1 MKSCFLYKI
10 TNNLNGKMY
19 IGITQNPKRR
29 LQYHLNGSEWG
40 TAISYLKRAV
50 NKYGAENF
58 TAEIICEGSRDY
70 IADLEVKAIE
80 LYETRGKGGYNIKP
94 GGETGPGYSI
104 YKTIRDNPYFVSGF
118 WFPNIRTALK
128 ALRIDKSTFQ
138 RRRRAGNLGD
148 IVHQGLQR
156 NWASEKTY
164 VAGFWWPNIFI
175 AAKALGRSPEAIKA
189 TIKKGNLEQGAYV
202 REQDGDKNHMFGID
216 PKDHPSSTP
225 MIINGILYNSLK
237 EACIGTGLSKYL
249 IRKQIKNGHPNF
261 AYQ

>member
-80 LYETRGKGGYNIKP
+80 LYKTRGKGGYNIKP
-94 GGETGPGYSI
+94 GGETGQGYSI
-104 YKTIRDNPYFVSGF
+104 YKTVRDKPYFVSGF

-128 ALRIDKSTFQ
+128 ALNINKTTFQ
-138 RRRRAGNLGD
+138 RRRSKGILGD
-148 IVHQGLQR
+148 IIQPNQPI
-156 NWASEKTY
+156 NWSVVKVY
-164 VAGFWWPNIFI
+164 VGGFWWPSVFV
-175 AAKALGRSPEAIKA
+175 AMKALNKSQASLILRITRG
-189 TIKKGNLEQGAYV
+189 KGEQGYLP
-202 REQDGDKNHMFGID
+202 RDQTGENGTMFGID
-216 PKDHPSSTP
+216 PKDHPASKPVTIKGQSFDS
-225 MIINGILYNSLK
+225 IK
-237 EACIGTGLSKYL
+237 QAVEATGFSKYL
-249 IRKQIKNGHPNF
+249 IRKHIKNGHLDF
-261 AYQ
+261 A